1 MNSPK
6 AIPILAG
13 IFSLG
18 FRLGSM
24 RKNQPNFPM
33 NPQIIGR
40 TTETIIEKP
49 DGTVE
54 TTTTTELFSNPPYDV
69 FTKSKELFFDPFA
82 NSLPSI
88 LLPLELKLVLGTILV
103 PLLLYAIYRYFS
115 KN

>member
-1 MNSPK
+1 MHFITKQKKVRRIIMNSPK

-54 TTTTTELFSNPPYDV
+54 TTTTRELFSNPPYDV

-88 LLPLELKLVLGTILV
+88 LLPL
-103 PLLLYAIYRYFS
+103 
-115 KN
+115 